1 MRKPKSKK
9 KVHVEDEE
17 TPPQYE
23 VGGPSSP
30 DLRLPRRLF
39 AMDRFPTRRLN
50 IYSSPDLLPFIRNVL
65 RDTLEF
71 ETIRRSCFGNLFDL
85 PARQCPVSC
94 KLIHPFLTRQLV
106 CLPKNTLWSAF
117 GGYPFRYGLEEFGTV
132 TGLPC
137 GSYPER
143 YKPNTGKAIVAGK
156 DRVWKRLF
164 GKKKVVT
171 IADLCRMLETDK
183 DMDGWKKI
191 WIALIIIVDGVLIAH
206 KQEARPTPR
215 YVRMVENLKTESF
228 LKTISC
234 MKPLNFVPKK
244 CEDPVATLV
253 KTLKQRSFRLQGFP
267 LSLQLVAFCAIP
279 QLLDYIPA
287 PLNNLTVM
295 DLEDGTLPQH
305 KSINAIHIRR
315 VEFDPNLVVTP
326 IIPIESQPQ
335 PGWGLFPDDAKDD
348 SHGRVISEPII
359 NKPKIQV
366 KKKSATIKQSL
377 QTRQP
382 SARKQRRI
390 SSYFTRSTTQSF
402 TNVQLTEMVIQ
413 FSTQMK
419 QLKRE
424 MKRRKKRSHARLS
437 SFNKPFSRRKQSNTP
452 PHTPEPSHNQ
462 DQAPMETDDLP
473 QKTSPIISQYEAQ
486 LHRDSADDP
495 QASSLSP
502 TTASTQRVSPFHL
515 TTTTQVPTHPPT
527 TKFTV
532 VNSPPPPASDH
543 CIHIQSV
550 HVSPNHNNAC
560 VHTSPD
566 HNYDRRQVS
575 PVFNQTPPPSQ
586 MITHPNDATDDY
598 DEPPRTLVSVQPPWD
613 ELSSVVYDKSDHPN
627 SPEINHILYHGV
639 RIYDP
644 INPDPPIFDSSIP
657 RSLLLL
663 SPQPKTML
671 TSPTKSNDILSGF
684 AVHATTV
691 NAFTATA
698 SSNSPPSLPF
708 KEANTHGVFDLTATK
723 DVDSNV
729 PSLEENHLANK
740 LSKSPLIHALT
751 LISPLPGLEWDLFY
765 NIVSTKMD
773 VWPDFAPCRKRS
785 TFLWDERIFDIV
797 LHQGK
802 KWMEDVHTIYTPMLW
817 NCKHWVDLAINLDM
831 GYIEILDPLP
841 ALYADSRLPCDKR
854 SHSLLIFSKPRL
866 TMSSSSSASRSQTH
880 TTRGIPS
887 KYWCGSNL
895 TTFGAQ
901 TKENLYRRFY
911 RCEIAM
917 KRQSEH
923 HLFKWIDEAIID
935 EIRMVDKKVTHL
947 QSDFQSFK
955 RTTTMRLQEHGKKI
969 DESLLEMKRI
979 FHDQTILLEELRNKS
994 TSVLDAKSHCPLLN
1008 VAAAAIAL
1016 GTLAWLYAKMTS
1028 I

>member
-1 MRKPKSKK
+1 MRKPKAKK

-30 DLRLPRRLF
+30 DLRLPPRLF
-39 AMDRFPTRRLN
+39 ATDRFPTRRLN

-65 RDTLEF
+65 RDTPEF
-71 ETIRRSCFGNLFDL
+71 ETIRRSCFGKLFDL

-94 KLIHPFLTRQLV
+94 KLIHAFLTRQLV

-117 GGYPFRYGLEEFGTV
+117 GGSPFRYGLEEFGTV

-143 YKPNTGKAIVAGK
+143 YNPNTGKAIVAGK

-164 GKKKVVT
+164 GKKKFVT

-191 WIALIIIVDGVLIAH
+191 RIALIIIVDGVLIAH

-215 YVRMVENLKTESF
+215 YVRMVENLKTFLAFPWGRESF

-234 MKPLNFVPKK
+234 MKPPKFVPKK

-253 KTLKQRSFRLQGFP
+253 KTLKQRSYRLQGFP
-267 LSLQLVAFCAIP
+267 LSLQLVAFRAIP
-279 QLLDYIPA
+279 LLLDYIPA
-287 PLNNLTVM
+287 PSNNLTVM

-348 SHGRVISEPII
+348 SVLYLEQLIAGQHSFNKHMWHGGVTSEPII
-359 NKPKIQV
+359 KKPKIRV
-366 KKKSATIKQSL
+366 KKKAATIKQSL
-377 QTRQP
+377 QTSQP

-413 FSTQMK
+413 LSTQVK

-424 MKRRKKRSHARLS
+424 MKRRKKRSHARPS
-437 SFNKPFSRRKQSNTP
+437 SFNKLLSRRKQSKTP
-452 PHTPEPSHNQ
+452 PHTPEPSQNQ
-462 DQAPMETDDLP
+462 LCVFTTNKEFIFWLQDDAPMETDDLP
-473 QKTSPIISQYEAQ
+473 QTTSPIISQYEAQ
-486 LHRDSADDP
+486 LHRDSADDHL
-495 QASSLSP
+495 ASSPVTDNGIHTESVH
-502 TTASTQRVSPFHL
+502 VSPNHNNTSAHTSPVHNVHPSQPSPVHL
-515 TTTTQVPTHPPT
+515 SLASSHT
-527 TKFTV
+527 
-532 VNSPPPPASDH
+532 SDH
-543 CIHIQSV
+543 FILFQSV
-550 HVSPNHNNAC
+550 HVSPNHTNAC

-566 HNYDRRQVS
+566 HNDYSRQVS
-575 PVFNQTPPPSQ
+575 PVFNQTPQPSQ
-586 MITHPNDATDDY
+586 VITHPNDDTDDY
-598 DEPPRTLVSVQPPWD
+598 DEPPRTPVSKQPPWD
-613 ELSSVVYDKSDHPN
+613 ELNSVVYDKSDHPN

-663 SPQPKTML
+663 SPQPKTIL
-671 TSPTKSNDILSGF
+671 TSPTKSNDTLPGF

-698 SSNSPPSLPF
+698 SSESPPSLPS
-708 KEANTHGVFDLTATK
+708 KDQNALGVVDLTATK
-723 DVDSNV
+723 DVESHV
-729 PSLEENHLANK
+729 PSLEENHLANE
-740 LSKSPLIHALT
+740 LFKSPLIPAVT

-765 NIVSTKMD
+765 NTVSTKTD
-773 VWPDFAPCRKRS
+773 VYHSTPSSFDFSNK
-785 TFLWDERIFDIV
+785 FL
-797 LHQGK
+797 L
-802 KWMEDVHTIYTPMLW
+802 
-817 NCKHWVDLAINLDM
+817 DLA
-831 GYIEILDPLP
+831 
-841 ALYADSRLPCDKR
+841 
-854 SHSLLIFSKPRL
+854 KPKQW
-866 TMSSSSSASRSQTH
+866 TS
-880 TTRGIPS
+880 TRV
-887 KYWCGSNL
+887 
-895 TTFGAQ
+895 
-901 TKENLYRRFY
+901 R
-911 RCEIAM
+911 
-917 KRQSEH
+917 RQSEH

-935 EIRMVDKKVTHL
+935 EIRMVDKKVSHL
-947 QSDFQSFK
+947 QSDFDSFK
-955 RTTTMRLQEHGKKI
+955 TTTTMRLHEHAKQI
-969 DESLLEMKRI
+969 DEILLEMKKI
-979 FHDQTILLEELRNKS
+979 FHDQNILLEELRNKS
-994 TSVLDAKSHCPLLN
+994 TLVLDAKSHSPLLN

-1016 GTLAWLYAKMTS
+1016 GTLAWLYAKITS

>member
-1 MRKPKSKK
+1 MRKPKAKK

-30 DLRLPRRLF
+30 DLRLPPRLF
-39 AMDRFPTRRLN
+39 ATDRFPTRRLN

-65 RDTLEF
+65 RDTPEF
-71 ETIRRSCFGNLFDL
+71 ETIRRSCFGKLFDL

-94 KLIHPFLTRQLV
+94 KLIHAFLTRQLV

-117 GGYPFRYGLEEFGTV
+117 GGSPFRYGLEEFGTV

-143 YKPNTGKAIVAGK
+143 YNPNTGKAIVAGK

-164 GKKKVVT
+164 GKKKFVT

-191 WIALIIIVDGVLIAH
+191 RIALIIIVDGVLIAH

-215 YVRMVENLKTESF
+215 YVRMVENLKTFLAFPWGRESF

-234 MKPLNFVPKK
+234 MKPPKFVPKK

-253 KTLKQRSFRLQGFP
+253 KTLKQRSYRLQGFP
-267 LSLQLVAFCAIP
+267 LSLQLVAFRAIP
-279 QLLDYIPA
+279 LLLDYIPA
-287 PLNNLTVM
+287 PSNNLTVM

-348 SHGRVISEPII
+348 SVLYLEQLIAGQHSFNKHMWHGGVTSEPII
-359 NKPKIQV
+359 KKPKIRV
-366 KKKSATIKQSL
+366 KKKAATIKQSL
-377 QTRQP
+377 QTSQP

-413 FSTQMK
+413 LSTQVK

-424 MKRRKKRSHARLS
+424 MKRRKKRSHARPS
-437 SFNKPFSRRKQSNTP
+437 SFNKLLSRRKQSKTP
-452 PHTPEPSHNQ
+452 PHTPEPSQNQ
-462 DQAPMETDDLP
+462 DDAPMETDDLP
-473 QKTSPIISQYEAQ
+473 QTTSPIISQYEAQ
-486 LHRDSADDP
+486 LHRDSADDHL
-495 QASSLSP
+495 ASSP
-502 TTASTQRVSPFHL
+502 VTD
-515 TTTTQVPTHPPT
+515 
-527 TKFTV
+527 
-532 VNSPPPPASDH
+532 NG
-543 CIHIQSV
+543 IHTESSV
-550 HVSPNHNNAC
+550 HVSPNHTNAC

-566 HNYDRRQVS
+566 HNDYSRQVS
-575 PVFNQTPPPSQ
+575 PVFNQTPQPSQ
-586 MITHPNDATDDY
+586 VITHPNDDTDDY
-598 DEPPRTLVSVQPPWD
+598 DEPPRTPVSKQPPWN
-613 ELSSVVYDKSDHPN
+613 ELNSVVYDKSDHPN

-663 SPQPKTML
+663 SPQPKTIL
-671 TSPTKSNDILSGF
+671 TSPTKSNDTLPGF

-698 SSNSPPSLPF
+698 SSESPPSLPSKVTESPPSLPF
-708 KEANTHGVFDLTATK
+708 KHMEV
-723 DVDSNV
+723 
-729 PSLEENHLANK
+729 
-740 LSKSPLIHALT
+740 LIHMLGARHSTHLLT
-751 LISPLPGLEWDLFY
+751 EKSAFTTPLLPAYITD
-765 NIVSTKMD
+765 S
-773 VWPDFAPCRKRS
+773 WPDFAPCRNRS
-785 TFLWDERIFDIV
+785 TFLWDEHIVDIV
-797 LHQGK
+797 LHQGM

-817 NCKHWVDLAINLDM
+817 DRKHWVGLAINLDM
-831 GYIEILDPLP
+831 GYIEILDPMP
-841 ALYADSRLPCDKR
+841 ALYADTRVERFMLPLVTILPYLVRKVAMCELTQFRGVKKFVWRRLPD
-854 SHSLLIFSKPRL
+854 LYNN
-866 TMSSSSSASRSQTH
+866 SRSGDCGPVSMKFLEMH
-880 TTRGIPS
+880 ALGDPAPHMSGI
-887 KYWCGSNL
+887 
-895 TTFGAQ
+895 T
-901 TKENLYRRFY
+901 
-911 RCEIAM
+911 
-917 KRQSEH
+917 
-923 HLFKWIDEAIID
+923 DEA
-935 EIRMVDKKVTHL
+935 VD
-947 QSDFQSFK
+947 DFRKQYALDIYK
-955 RTTTMRLQEHGKKI
+955 
-969 DESLLEMKRI
+969 
-979 FHDQTILLEELRNKS
+979 TIVMPAYS
-994 TSVLDAKSHCPLLN
+994 T
-1008 VAAAAIAL
+1008 
-1016 GTLAWLYAKMTS
+1016 
-1028 I
+1028 

>member
-17 TPPQYE
+17 TPPQYK

-65 RDTLEF
+65 RDTPEF

-117 GGYPFRYGLEEFGTV
+117 GAYPFRYGLEEFGTV

-267 LSLQLVAFCAIP
+267 LSLQLVAFRAIP

-326 IIPIESQPQ
+326 IIPIENQPQ
-335 PGWGLFPDDAKDD
+335 PGWGPNDLMQGYHLSTNFFLVASSPT
-348 SHGRVISEPII
+348 HHP
-359 NKPKIQV
+359 
-366 KKKSATIKQSL
+366 TL
-377 QTRQP
+377 Q
-382 SARKQRRI
+382 
-390 SSYFTRSTTQSF
+390 
-402 TNVQLTEMVIQ
+402 
-413 FSTQMK
+413 
-419 QLKRE
+419 
-424 MKRRKKRSHARLS
+424 
-437 SFNKPFSRRKQSNTP
+437 
-452 PHTPEPSHNQ
+452 NQ

-495 QASSLSP
+495 QDSSL
-502 TTASTQRVSPFHL
+502 
-515 TTTTQVPTHPPT
+515 
-527 TKFTV
+527 
-532 VNSPPPPASDH
+532 PPASDH

-566 HNYDRRQVS
+566 HNDDRRQVS
-575 PVFNQTPPPSQ
+575 RVFNQTPPPSQ

-598 DEPPRTLVSVQPPWD
+598 DEPPRTPVSVQSPWD

-671 TSPTKSNDILSGF
+671 TSLTKSNDSLSGF
-684 AVHATTV
+684 AVHATT
-691 NAFTATA
+691 
-698 SSNSPPSLPF
+698 
-708 KEANTHGVFDLTATK
+708 EANTHGVFDLTATK
-723 DVDSNV
+723 DVESNV

-740 LSKSPLIHALT
+740 LSKFPLIHALT

-765 NIVSTKMD
+765 NTVSTKMD
-773 VWPDFAPCRKRS
+773 VYHTTPSSFNFSNK
-785 TFLWDERIFDIV
+785 FL
-797 LHQGK
+797 L
-802 KWMEDVHTIYTPMLW
+802 
-817 NCKHWVDLAINLDM
+817 DLAK
-831 GYIEILDPLP
+831 PKQWTSTRVRV
-841 ALYADSRLPCDKR
+841 LYFLNY
-854 SHSLLIFSKPRL
+854 
-866 TMSSSSSASRSQTH
+866 TH
-880 TTRGIPS
+880 
-887 KYWCGSNL
+887 
-895 TTFGAQ
+895 
-901 TKENLYRRFY
+901 
-911 RCEIAM
+911 
-917 KRQSEH
+917 
-923 HLFKWIDEAIID
+923 
-935 EIRMVDKKVTHL
+935 
-947 QSDFQSFK
+947 
-955 RTTTMRLQEHGKKI
+955 RTYDH
-969 DESLLEMKRI
+969 
-979 FHDQTILLEELRNKS
+979 
-994 TSVLDAKSHCPLLN
+994 
-1008 VAAAAIAL
+1008 
-1016 GTLAWLYAKMTS
+1016 
-1028 I
+1028 